1 MLRQRLRD
9 AQAHFDQ
16 IKLILSGSARARE
29 QAPPHGLANG
39 ESFGAVDVAYWKAYD
54 HCAAV
59 VRCYATFEHFIVN
72 AVDEWVRWSLTYHAV
87 PFLRSETVRSLYES
101 GLAEIFRRRT
111 TTRFAGLDRAR
122 LAQGVTLL
130 YADPLPVNPSLPMD
144 PFFAAQPN
152 LTLAHV
158 TNLFIAIG
166 LGDPKKWV
174 AECAAL
180 QGLCVEEG
188 FGVEEELKQLVER
201 RNEAAHGNSLP
212 TEILGTNDL
221 LARVDL
227 LSRLCTCLCD
237 FVLAGIC
244 RAELGDQLERGVL
257 GRVTRIWPRS
267 SAFELTVTRST
278 ICVDLSVALI
288 GRSVLALST
297 IQSIEVEGVATLGF
311 TDGEG
316 TALGIR
322 MTYLPLEGM
331 QMIDARLVRGLDV
344 LTA

>member
-9 AQAHFDQ
+9 AQEHFDQ
-16 IKLILSGSARARE
+16 IKSILSGSARVRDL
-29 QAPPHGLANG
+29 APPHGLVSG
-39 ESFGAVDVAYWKAYD
+39 ESFGVVDVAYWKAYD
-54 HCAAV
+54 HCSAV
-59 VRCYATFEHFIVN
+59 VRCYATFERFVVN
-72 AVDEWVRWSLTYHAV
+72 AVDEWVRWSLAYHPE
-87 PFLRSETVRSLYES
+87 PFLSSETVRSLYES
-101 GLAEIFRRRT
+101 GLAEILRRRT
-111 TTRFAGLDRAR
+111 ITRFASLDRAR

-130 YADPLPVNPSLPMD
+130 YADPFPANPSLPLD
-144 PFFAAQPN
+144 PFFAAQQN

-158 TNLFIAIG
+158 TSLFNAIG
-166 LGDPKKWV
+166 LGDPKKWI
-174 AECAAL
+174 AECEAL
-180 QGLCVEEG
+180 QGLCAEEG

-221 LARVDL
+221 LARVEL

-257 GRVTRIWPRS
+257 GKVTRIWPRS
-267 SAFELTVTRST
+267 CAFELTVTRST
-278 ICVDLSVALI
+278 IYVGLPVALI
-288 GRSVLALST
+288 GRSLLALST
-297 IQSIEVEGVATLGF
+297 IQSIEVEGVSTLGF
-311 TDGEG
+311 TDLAG
-316 TALGIR
+316 TALGIKMR
-322 MTYLPLEGM
+322 YLPLEGM

>member
-1 MLRQRLRD
+1 MLRQRLRE

-16 IKLILSGSARARE
+16 IKLILEGCFRARE

-39 ESFGAVDVAYWKAYD
+39 EIFGPVDIPYWKAYD

-59 VRCYATFEHFIVN
+59 VRCYATFERFIVN
-72 AVDEWVRWSLTYHAV
+72 AVDEWVRWSLTYHPV
-87 PFLRSETVRSLYES
+87 PFLRSESVRALYES

-111 TTRFAGLDRAR
+111 TTRFVSLDRAR

-130 YADPLPVNPSLPMD
+130 YAETIPANPSLPLD

-152 LTLAHV
+152 LTLSHV
-158 TNLFIAIG
+158 SNLFKSIG
-166 LGDPKKWV
+166 LGDPQLWI

-180 QGLCVEEG
+180 QELCAEEG

-201 RNEAAHGNSLP
+201 RNEAAHGNGLP
-212 TEILGTNDL
+212 AEILGTNDL

-227 LSRLCTCLCD
+227 FAQLCECLCD
-237 FVLAGIC
+237 FILVASC
-244 RAELGDQLERGVL
+244 RAELGKNLEEGAL
-257 GRVTRIWPRS
+257 GKVSHVWPNVP
-267 SAFELTVTRST
+267 AFELTATRAT
-278 ICVDLSVALI
+278 IYVDLPVAML
-288 GRSVLALST
+288 GRSVLVMSK
-297 IQSIEVEGVATLGF
+297 IQSIEVEGIPTLGF

-316 TALGIR
+316 TALGIQ
-322 MTYLPLEGM
+322 MPYLPAEGM
-331 QMIDARLVRGLDV
+331 QMIAANMVRGFDA